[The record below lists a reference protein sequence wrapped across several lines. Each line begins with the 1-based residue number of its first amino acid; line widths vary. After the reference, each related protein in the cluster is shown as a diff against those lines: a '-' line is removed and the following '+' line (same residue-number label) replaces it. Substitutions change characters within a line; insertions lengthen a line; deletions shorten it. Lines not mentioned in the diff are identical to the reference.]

1 MRVFITGV
9 TGFVGSHL
17 AERLLDEGHE
27 VVGVDAFI
35 DYYPR
40 AVKEANLASLV
51 GRPGFAFH
59 ELDLRT
65 AELEPLLDPS
75 TVVVHLAA
83 MPGLARSW
91 TDVELYTTC
100 NRLATHRVA
109 EAAINTGV
117 PRFLH
122 ASTSSVYGTD
132 AVGDE
137 TSPTRPISPYGVTK
151 LAAEH
156 LVQAYVHTR
165 QLPAVILRYFS
176 MFGPRQRPDMGYHIF
191 IEAMLDGRP
200 ITVFGDG
207 EQSRS
212 NTFISDAVQATIG
225 AIHGG
230 VVGEVYNVAGGE
242 EITVNAAIAAIG
254 DILGVQPIIDH
265 APGRPGDQRRT
276 SADTTKA
283 RAAFGFTAAVGPLE
297 GLAAQAAWQRARR
310 SLRPG

>member
-9 TGFVGSHL
+9 AGFVGSHL
-17 AERLLDEGHE
+17 AERLLDDGHT

-40 AVKEANLASLV
+40 AVKEANLAGLA

-100 NRLATHRVA
+100 NLLATHRVA

-156 LVQAYVHTR
+156 LVQAYVQTR
-165 QLPAVILRYFS
+165 RLPAVILRYFS

-200 ITVFGDG
+200 ITIFGDG

-212 NTFISDAVQATIG
+212 NTFISDAVQATVG
-225 AIHGG
+225 ALHGG

-254 DILGVQPIIDH
+254 DILGVRPVTEH

-276 SADTTKA
+276 SADTAKA
-283 RAAFGFTAAVGPLE
+283 RAAFGFSPVIGPVD
-297 GLAAQAAWQRARR
+297 GLAAQVAWQAARR
-310 SLRPG
+310 SGRPG